1 MKGGLG
7 SGVLWAPSP
16 VACCLLNY
24 LVRTYI
30 HTYVPCNPLALKI
43 QGGGEQAP
51 LTSSLFRATS
61 HGAPDWPR
69 QRDGSPAASLQR
81 GPGGGLRGFQGG
93 SPNGQSGYLRADPG
107 SPARAGGH
115 HAAARANESH
125 AANPEVQSNATSGV
139 GSEHFQVLESQ
150 VAPFTM
156 HHPSLFIIIRSSFII
171 RTYVRTY
178 VRTCIIHNSS

>member
-171 RTYVRTY
+171 RTYVCTY
-178 VRTCIIHNSS
+178 VRTYVHYS

>member
-1 MKGGLG
+1 M
-7 SGVLWAPSP
+7 
-16 VACCLLNY
+16 Y
-24 LVRTYI
+24 VRTYV
-30 HTYVPCNPLALKI
+30 HTYVRTVQPSCFENSR
-43 QGGGEQAP
+43 GGEQAP

-178 VRTCIIHNSS
+178 VRTCIIHNSSSFIIHHDSSSSIIIH